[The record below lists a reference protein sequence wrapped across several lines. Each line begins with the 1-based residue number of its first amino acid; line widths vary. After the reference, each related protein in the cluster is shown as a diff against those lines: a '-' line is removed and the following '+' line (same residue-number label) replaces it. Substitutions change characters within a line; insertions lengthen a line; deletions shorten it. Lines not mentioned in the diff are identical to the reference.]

1 MKTTRR
7 SLAALELLLVCPAV
21 LFMIALFAR
30 NLQPQQFEP
39 AHTARLI
46 VDWYAARTQVGLWLF
61 LIAFPLTVLIVGAVT
76 LLREWRRDESLCD
89 AARKM
94 LGIVRAHV
102 ATLLIAVTT
111 ATAFGILAIVALH
124 VITD

>member
-7 SLAALELLLVCPAV
+7 SLAALELLLVFPAV

-39 AHTARLI
+39 AHTAQLI

-61 LIAFPLTVLIVGAVT
+61 LIAFPLTVLIVGVVT
-76 LLREWRRDESLCD
+76 LIREWRRDESLRD

-94 LGIVRAHV
+94 LGLVRAHV
-102 ATLLIAVTT
+102 ATLLIALTT